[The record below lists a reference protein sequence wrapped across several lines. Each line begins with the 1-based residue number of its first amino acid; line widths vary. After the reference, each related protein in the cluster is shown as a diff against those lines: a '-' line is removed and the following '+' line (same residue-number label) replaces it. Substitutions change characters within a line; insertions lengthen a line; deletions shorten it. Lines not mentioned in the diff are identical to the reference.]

1 MFPIVTFL
9 RRFVDVSIIVTPLNA
24 VSSDVVNIVSRGVV
38 LTSFSIMLFSVV
50 TSDVVKCLI

>member
-24 VSSDVVNIVSRGVV
+24 VSSDVVNIVSREVV
-38 LTSFSIMLFSVV
+38 LTSFSMMLFSVV
-50 TSDVVKCLI
+50 TSDVV

>member
-24 VSSDVVNIVSRGVV
+24 VSSDVINIVSREVV
-38 LTSFSIMLFSVV
+38 LTSFSMMLFSVV